1 MTLSHD
7 SAAILEVHVLNAWH
21 ANDRWYLYGA
31 IDCDKFV
38 RHPRHA
44 VDLLLAPYVLRHRNS
59 NNDIMIRDYVG
70 KLAAYC
76 DCESLSAESEK
87 DFLNLFAELHDYL
100 NQNYS

>member
-44 VDLLLAPYVLRHRNS
+44 VDLLLAPYVLRHRNA
-59 NNDIMIRDYVG
+59 NDDAKVRNYVE
-70 KLAAYC
+70 KLADYC
-76 DCESLSAESEK
+76 AHESLSKESEK
-87 DFLNLFAELHDYL
+87 AFLDLFTELSDYL
-100 NQNYS
+100 KENYS